1 MLHLQATGQV
11 RGVVGLVEQWSE
23 QDTPT
28 PRSRLAQAKAL
39 VDLRLMDRAWVALR
53 EVTDNPHFAVEG
65 HRVTAEMFILR
76 GWPKRA
82 RTALQAAL
90 TEAPEDKHLN
100 DLWERA
106 SRPPTPIPDTPPE
119 GVDASLERAEAR
131 LSQGGFLRAQRLI
144 EAVLREQ
151 PDNRRAADL
160 LWALEGDFHLGGTL
174 HELCERLG
182 PSVAELAELSDD
194 VEHTQSITAEEFED
208 DTGEDAHF
216 PVLFREEGDPVTEE
230 YDDGAEVTQTRLM
243 ASTSQML
250 EDPMEVPREM
260 AGGDTQILRVI
271 EKSTGPELA
280 RADGQVHVGSH
291 DAPEMDF
298 DLDAYRRE
306 MGVLDEKPS
315 HPGSDLE
322 PLETEDNDVIVFTQ
336 REFTDSIQGLEPD
349 PSEDTM
355 SHPDARRF
363 LSEEAR
369 ASADKEFMARA
380 RAMAELERRAMTEE
394 ITVKT
399 AAPPSEPRQKK
410 RTQADFVAR
419 NAGWIAA
426 IVVAL
431 LLAIFVL
438 VFAIGVRLFSG

>member
-1 MLHLQATGQV
+1 VLHLQATGQV
-11 RGVVGLVEQWSE
+11 RGVVGIVEQWSE

-28 PRSRLAQAKAL
+28 PRARLAQAKAL
-39 VDLRLMDRAWVALR
+39 VNLCLMDRAWVALR
-53 EVTDNPHFAVEG
+53 EVVESPHHAVEA
-65 HRVTAEMFILR
+65 HRVTAQMFILR

-100 DLWERA
+100 DLWEKA
-106 SRPPTPIPDTPPE
+106 SKPPRTIPDTPPE
-119 GVDASLERAEAR
+119 GIEGSLRRAEAH
-131 LSQGGFLRAQRLI
+131 LAQGGFLRAQRLI
-144 EAVLREQ
+144 EAVLRED
-151 PDNRRAADL
+151 PSNARAADL
-160 LWALEGDFHLGGTL
+160 LWALEGDFHLGGSL
-174 HELCERLG
+174 HELVEKLG
-182 PSVAELAELSDD
+182 PSVAELVELSDD
-194 VEHTQSITAEEFED
+194 VEHTQSITAEEIED
-208 DTGEDAHF
+208 DAGDDAHF
-216 PVLFREEGDPVTEE
+216 PTLFREEGDPVTEE

-250 EDPMEVPREM
+250 EDPMELPREM

-271 EKSTGPELA
+271 ERGGQAEFAP
-280 RADGQVHVGSH
+280 ADGPVHIGRPDV
-291 DAPEMDF
+291 PEMDF

-315 HPGSDLE
+315 RPGNDLE

-399 AAPPSEPRQKK
+399 AVPFTEPRVKK